1 MDDPIPYTNT
11 GPAILN
17 KLAPTPRT
25 NPSLLYS
32 IAGATIELA
41 NPVIGIIDPAPALF
55 PIKSYTP
62 NPVKKAPI
70 NINVIEV
77 AVPAV
82 ILSRLPTFKYKSFI
96 ICPIT
101 QIIPPTK
108 NASV

>member
-17 KLAPTPRT
+17 KLAPTPKT

-32 IAGATIELA
+32 IAGDTIELA

-82 ILSRLPTFKYKSFI
+82 IYLDYLLLNINHLLFVLLRK
-96 ICPIT
+96 
-101 QIIPPTK
+101 
-108 NASV
+108 